1 MRTAPSA
8 CGGQRGSAVVVV
20 LALLLLIVAFLAGND
35 VTLRSLRR
43 ELQIVDERQLQKY
56 QPVSA
61 GSDRDTR
68 AVSPQRGTEG
78 ATEAGAPAP
87 QPLVSEPR

>member
-1 MRTAPSA
+1 MRTAPHA
-8 CGGQRGSAVVVV
+8 RGGQCGSAVVVV

-61 GSDRDTR
+61 RSGRHTR
-68 AVSPQRGTEG
+68 AVSPQRGAEG
-78 ATEAGAPAP
+78 ALEAGAPAP
-87 QPLVSEPR
+87 